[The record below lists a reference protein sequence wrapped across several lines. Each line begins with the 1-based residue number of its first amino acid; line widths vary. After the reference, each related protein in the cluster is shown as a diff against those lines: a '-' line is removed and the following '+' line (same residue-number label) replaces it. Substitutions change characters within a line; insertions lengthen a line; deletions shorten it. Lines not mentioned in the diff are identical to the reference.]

1 MQQKIIIALD
11 FNDKLKAQKLIN
23 QLVPDQCALKV
34 GSEMF
39 THFGP
44 DFVRDL
50 VAKGFKVF
58 LDLKFHDIPST
69 VAKACLAAAKLGVW
83 MVNVHA
89 AGGQAMLE
97 AARAAVTDLPAA
109 TRPLLIAVTVLT
121 SMQEEDLHGIGVQ
134 NNLESQVISLAKLA
148 KKTGLDGVV
157 ASAFEVVKIKEACG
171 RDFLTVTPGIRANSN
186 QNFDQKRVVT
196 AQQAF
201 EIGSDYLVVGRPII
215 RAKSPINAL
224 IEFNS
229 AITKFN

>member
-1 MQQKIIIALD
+1 MQQKLIIALD
-11 FNDKLKAQKLIN
+11 FDEQAKAEELIN
-23 QLVPDQCALKV
+23 QLSPELCALKV

-44 DFVRDL
+44 DFVRGI
-50 VAKGFKVF
+50 VNKGFKVF

-89 AGGQAMLE
+89 SGGQAMLE
-97 AARAAVTDLPAA
+97 AASSALADLPEE

-134 NNLESQVISLAKLA
+134 NNLESQVIELAKLA
-148 KKTGLDGVV
+148 KKSGLDGVV
-157 ASAFEVVKIKEACG
+157 ASAFEVPKLKEACG

-201 EIGSDYLVVGRPII
+201 ELGSDYLVVGRPITQ
-215 RAKSPINAL
+215 AKDPRIAIN
-224 IEFNS
+224 EFN
-229 AITKFN
+229 NV

>member
-201 EIGSDYLVVGRPII
+201 EIGSDYLVVGRPITQAEDPMKAI
-215 RAKSPINAL
+215 R
-224 IEFNS
+224 EFN
-229 AITKFN
+229 NV